1 MGDVMNIDMLRVFCS
16 VVEQQSFSAG
26 AALHRISQSAATQA
40 IQRLEEHFGTRLL
53 DRRKRPPMLTP
64 AGEIC
69 RQEFRKIIELYDAV
83 ADQIRVLG
91 DEIQGHVRVAAIYSV
106 GLYGL
111 GHCMQQFMVSYPK
124 ARVQLEY
131 LRPADVYEAVQSGR
145 VDLGIVSYP
154 AALRGLSVIPLRS
167 EEMVLTCQAQ
177 HALASRK
184 SVSLAALAGE
194 KFVGFDRDLPIRKE
208 IDRQL
213 RQQGVTVEVVLEF
226 DNIETIKQAVEI
238 GAGISILPEPTVCK
252 EVQIGT
258 LAAIRLR
265 GCSLQRPIG
274 ILHRDRLVFSPTV
287 SRFVEL
293 LQQMPMAKL
302 SEAG

>member
-1 MGDVMNIDMLRVFCS
+1 
-16 VVEQQSFSAG
+16 
-26 AALHRISQSAATQA
+26 
-40 IQRLEEHFGTRLL
+40 
-53 DRRKRPPMLTP
+53 
-64 AGEIC
+64 
-69 RQEFRKIIELYDAV
+69 
-83 ADQIRVLG
+83 
-91 DEIQGHVRVAAIYSV
+91 
-106 GLYGL
+106 
-111 GHCMQQFMVSYPK
+111 
-124 ARVQLEY
+124 
-131 LRPADVYEAVQSGR
+131 
-145 VDLGIVSYP
+145 
-154 AALRGLSVIPLRS
+154 
-167 EEMVLTCQAQ
+167 MVLTCHAQ
-177 HALASRK
+177 HPLAGRK
-184 SVSLAALAGE
+184 SVGLASLAGQ

-213 RQQGVTVEVVLEF
+213 RQQNVNVEVVLEF

-274 ILHRDRLVFSPTV
+274 ILHRDRMVFCPTV
-287 SRFVEL
+287 ARFVEL

>member
-1 MGDVMNIDMLRVFCS
+1 MNIDMLKVFCS
-16 VVEQQSFSAG
+16 VVDQQSFSLG
-26 AALHRISQSAATQA
+26 AAQHHISQSAATQA
-40 IQRLEEHFGTRLL
+40 VRRLEEQFGTQLL
-53 DRRKRPPMLTP
+53 DRHKRPPMLTP

-69 RQEFRKIIELYDAV
+69 YREFRKILELYDAV
-83 ADQIRVLG
+83 ADRIRELG
-91 DEIQGHVRVAAIYSV
+91 NEIQGSVRVAAIYSV

-111 GHCMQQFMVSYPK
+111 SQCMQEFMRSYPQT
-124 ARVQLEY
+124 RVQLEY
-131 LRPADVYEAVQSGR
+131 LRPADVYAAVESGR

-167 EEMVLTCQAQ
+167 EEMVVACHAQ
-177 HALASRK
+177 HVLAGRK
-184 SVSLAALAGE
+184 GTTLQDLAGE
-194 KFVGFDRDLPIRKE
+194 KFVAFDRDLPIRKE

-213 RQQGVTVEVVLEF
+213 RQQGVTVEVVLEL

-258 LAAIRLR
+258 LSAVRLR
-265 GCSLQRPIG
+265 GITLQRPIG
-274 ILHRDRLVFSPTV
+274 LIHRDRAVFSPTT

-293 LQQMPMAKL
+293 LEQMPVAKL
-302 SEAG
+302 AEAGRSGT

>member
-1 MGDVMNIDMLRVFCS
+1 MNIDMLKVFCS
-16 VVEQQSFSAG
+16 VVEQQSFSLG
-26 AALHRISQSAATQA
+26 ASLHRISQSAATQA
-40 IQRLEEHFGTRLL
+40 VQRLEEHFETQLL
-53 DRRKRPPMLTP
+53 DRRKRPPVLTP

-69 RQEFRKIIELYDAV
+69 YGEFRKIIELYDAV
-83 ADQIRVLG
+83 ADRIRVLG
-91 DEIQGHVRVAAIYSV
+91 DEIQGHFRVAAIYSV

-124 ARVQLEY
+124 ARIQLEY

-167 EEMVLTCQAQ
+167 EEMVLTCHAQ
-177 HALASRK
+177 HELAGRRSVTLAS
-184 SVSLAALAGE
+184 LAGE
-194 KFVGFDRDLPIRKE
+194 KFVGFDRELPIRKE

-213 RQQGVTVEVVLEF
+213 RQQNVSVEVVLEF

-258 LAAIRLR
+258 LAAVRLR
-265 GCSLQRPIG
+265 GCNLQRPIG
-274 ILHRDRLVFSPTV
+274 IIHRDRLVFSPTV
-287 SRFVEL
+287 ARFVEL

>member
-1 MGDVMNIDMLRVFCS
+1 MNIEMMKVFCS
-16 VVEQQSFSAG
+16 VVEQQSFSLG
-26 AALHRISQSAATQA
+26 AALHHISQSAATQA
-40 IQRLEEHFGTRLL
+40 VRRLEEHFGTQLL

-69 RQEFRKIIELYDAV
+69 YEEFRKITELYDAT
-83 ADQIRVLG
+83 ADRIRVLG

-111 GHCMQQFMVSYPK
+111 GHCMQQFMLSYPK
-124 ARVQLEY
+124 ARVHLEY

-145 VDLGIVSYP
+145 VDLGVVSYP

-167 EEMVLTCQAQ
+167 EEMVLTCHAQ
-177 HALASRK
+177 HSLVGRK
-184 SVSLAALAGE
+184 CVGLSSLAGE

-213 RQQGVTVEVVLEF
+213 RQQNVNVEVVLEF

-238 GAGISILPEPTVCK
+238 GAGISILPEPTV
-252 EVQIGT
+252 
-258 LAAIRLR
+258 
-265 GCSLQRPIG
+265 
-274 ILHRDRLVFSPTV
+274 
-287 SRFVEL
+287 
-293 LQQMPMAKL
+293 
-302 SEAG
+302 